1 MINSSER
8 GLRDGPCSCESL
20 FLVALII
27 ANAMKS
33 VLRDSSLSALVAGII
48 ATLISYAGPLVLVFH
63 AAQSASLS
71 QEILSS
77 WIWAIS
83 IGSAVIG
90 ALLSLYYRVPI
101 VIAWSIPG
109 SALLV
114 TALPQMT
121 INQAVGAFIV
131 ANVILLLIGVSGAF
145 DRIIARLPGSIAAGM
160 QAGILFSFGI
170 EVFRVLPEQP
180 ALVLSMFIAYIL
192 MRRVW
197 PRYAVLAVLLV
208 GGAVTMFGGH
218 LRTEA
223 LVFDLATPRWI
234 APEFSLTVIL
244 NLALPLVVV
253 SLTGQFM
260 PGMAV
265 LRNAGFNTPA
275 SPIISVSA
283 IGAMLLAPFACH
295 GLNLAAVTAS
305 LCTGREAHED
315 PRRRYVAALSGSATY
330 LLFGIAGA
338 TLVSLFAAFPR
349 ALIAALAGLALYG
362 AISDA
367 LVRSLSESK
376 ELDAGLFTFLV
387 TASGVSFCGF
397 SAPFWGLIFGLTV
410 HFLKRPECK
419 KLLVKGNTNS

>member
-1 MINSSER
+1 
-8 GLRDGPCSCESL
+8 
-20 FLVALII
+20 
-27 ANAMKS
+27 MKN

-63 AAQSASLS
+63 AAQSASLP
-71 QEILSS
+71 QQILSS

-121 INQAVGAFIV
+121 INQAVGAFIA
-131 ANVILLLIGVSGAF
+131 ANAILLLIGVSGAF

-170 EVFRVLPEQP
+170 EGFRVLPEQP

-192 MRRVW
+192 MRRIW

-208 GGAVTMFGGH
+208 GGTVTMFGGH
-218 LRTEA
+218 FRTEA
-223 LVFDLATPRWI
+223 LVFDLATPQWI
-234 APEFSLTVIL
+234 APQFSLTVIL

-260 PGMAV
+260 PGIAV

-275 SPIISVSA
+275 SPIISASA

-305 LCTGREAHED
+305 LCTGREAHEN

-330 LLFGIAGA
+330 LLFGTAGA

-367 LVRSLSESK
+367 LVRSLSEAK

-387 TASGVSFCGF
+387 TASGVNFCGF
-397 SAPFWGLIFGLTV
+397 SAPFWGLIFGLIV
-410 HFLKRPECK
+410 HFLKRPERK
-419 KLLVKGNTNS
+419 AI